1 MLVNLPFTLV
11 LDRLWSYLSSNL
23 GKNLVKL
30 ASKSLEV
37 LLLLTETYSSGVAMN
52 RVFLS
57 VGAIEIFVGFPG
69 RRLG

>member
-23 GKNLVKL
+23 GKTLVKL